1 MSPEAELIREWLS
14 KAGDDLRLAELAISA
29 APPVPWAAAFHA
41 QQAVEKVIKAFL
53 THHQI
58 EFERTHNL
66 DYLLDLCVGADPQTE
81 QLRNAAT
88 ILTDFAVEARYPL
101 PGRDPTP
108 AEAQEALALAREASG
123 LLRSLLPSES
133 GGADVAP

>member
-1 MSPEAELIREWLS
+1 MPPEAELIREWLS

-29 APPVPWAAAFHA
+29 APPMLWAAAFHA
-41 QQAVEKVIKAFL
+41 QQAVEKAIKALL

-66 DYLLDLCVGADPQTE
+66 DYLLDLCAEAAPQTE
-81 QLRNAAT
+81 QLRDAAT
-88 ILTDFAVEARYPL
+88 LLTDFAVEARYPL

-108 AEAQEALALAREASG
+108 AEAQEALTLARDASA
-123 LLRSLLPSES
+123 LLRGLLPSES
-133 GGADVAP
+133 DSADTEP